1 MKIGIVCYPTFG
13 GSGVVATE
21 LGKALAQK
29 GHQVHFITYSQP
41 VRLDFFSGNLFY
53 HEVAVSDYPLFEYQ
67 PYELVLSSKLVD
79 VVKYEKLDLLHVHY
93 AIPHASAAYMAKQIL
108 ASQGIHIPFITT
120 LHGTDITLVGKDPS
134 FEPVITFAI
143 NQSDAVTAVSESL
156 KKETYANFPNVQKDI
171 QVIPNFICLED
182 YLFDSNKC
190 QKKMYAPNN
199 EKILIHVS
207 NFRKVKRVDDVL
219 RVFDKVRKEIPAKL
233 ILVGDG
239 PERPAIEKLC
249 RELDTCSDIKSLG
262 KIVNPEQILTIADL
276 FLLTSETE
284 SFGLAALEAM
294 AAKVPVISTNS
305 GGIPEVN
312 KNGISGYLSNVGDVN
327 DMARNAISI
336 LKDEATLAKFKANA
350 YEQAKKF
357 EIARILPM
365 YEKLYTEILKKNLLS
380 I

>member
-21 LGKALAQK
+21 LGKALAEK

-41 VRLDFFSGNLFY
+41 VRLDFFSENLFY
-53 HEVAVSDYPLFEYQ
+53 HEVSVSDYPLFDYQ

-108 ASQGIHIPFITT
+108 ASQGINIPFITT

-143 NQSDAVTAVSESL
+143 NESDAVTSVSESL
-156 KKETYANFPNVQKDI
+156 KRDTYANFPNIKKEI
-171 QVIPNFICLED
+171 KVIPNFICLDEYVHD
-182 YLFDSNKC
+182 EHKC
-190 QKKMYAPNN
+190 QKKMYAPYG
-199 EKILIHVS
+199 ERLLIHVS
-207 NFRKVKRVDDVL
+207 NFRKVKRVEDVL
-219 RVFDKVRKEIPAKL
+219 RVFDKVRKQIPAKL

-249 RELDTCSDIKSLG
+249 RELDTCNDIKSLG
-262 KIVNPEQILTIADL
+262 KIVNPEQVLTIADL

-312 KNGISGYLSNVGDVN
+312 LDGFSGYMSNVGDID
-327 DMARNAISI
+327 DMAANAVKI
-336 LKDEATLAKFKANA
+336 LKDDATLAQFKANA
-350 YEQAKKF
+350 YDQAKKF
-357 EIARILPM
+357 DIGKILPM
-365 YEKLYTEILKKNLLS
+365 YEELYTSVLKK
-380 I
+380 